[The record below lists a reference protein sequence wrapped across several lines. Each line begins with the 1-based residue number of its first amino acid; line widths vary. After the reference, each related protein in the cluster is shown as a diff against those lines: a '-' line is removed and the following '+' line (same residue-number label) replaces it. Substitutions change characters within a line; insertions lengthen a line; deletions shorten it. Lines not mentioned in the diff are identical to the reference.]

1 MEGKNSKSGTIGL
14 LTLTMLVGLG
24 VGVVFAGQ
32 PAGPKPQLQ
41 ALIQQDLMRLPE
53 TPETGG
59 QITAITDAVSIKGKV
74 LKVEADGVYL
84 LEPFPGRKVRVRVN
98 DHTEMPQ
105 NFLPMPGDWIE
116 VQVTPDLHARMMQRS
131 QPAYTMEGDLLDV
144 EGNLFVLVDASGK
157 EVSLRL
163 SPETKIE
170 GKSKVGD
177 VIRVEFTPDRK
188 AVSIAPA
195 KIMRGAGGG

>member
-1 MEGKNSKSGTIGL
+1 MKPCSMPSGTIGVIAL
-14 LTLTMLVGLG
+14 AMVGWLG
-24 VGVVFAGQ
+24 TGVVQADQ
-32 PAGPKPQLQ
+32 PPSQSQ
-41 ALIQQDLMRLPE
+41 ALTQQDLMRLPE
-53 TPETGG
+53 TPQTGD
-59 QITAITDAVSIKGKV
+59 QITAIKDAVNVKGKV

-84 LEPFPGRKVRVRVN
+84 IEPFPGRKVRVRVN

-116 VQVTPDLHARMMQRS
+116 AQVTPDLHARMMQRS

-144 EGNLFVLVDASGK
+144 EGNLFVLIDASGK

-163 SPETKIE
+163 GPDTKIE

-177 VIRVEFTPDRK
+177 WIRVEFTPDRK